1 MSGLIWGALGQSVA
15 NAGSTIG
22 GMMLR
27 DIEDQRRREEEERR
41 EERAVRRMEE
51 ADRIKSERERR
62 AAEDLEQRVAREAQD
77 VRTRAEQRGA
87 ARREQQL
94 DQDAARMAAASAGA
108 AELGLPAP
116 TASDYKETMKAVPGM
131 REQYGKQGTIA
142 EPMTPA
148 QERLQRASEEAE
160 TALEMG
166 AHSSVVKFY
175 EKKRS
180 DVLNEIREENREA
193 EGRRRDARLEAAEE
207 RRSREF
213 QALLAIRQQTAD
225 AATTRAERPPAGRPS
240 DGEKPITGVDLER
253 TAKAAEKEL
262 ALALGVPVQQVAE
275 TVASRLRKGPLDPK
289 VQSAYD
295 NYNTSLQRWR
305 EFRQK
310 PGEAPAAAPAP
321 APVAGTTR
329 PPLNAFIR

>member
-22 GMMLR
+22 GMMMR

-41 EERAVRRMEE
+41 EERAMRRMEE
-51 ADRIKSERERR
+51 ADRIKSEREAKRV
-62 AAEDLEQRVAREAQD
+62 EDLEQRVAREATD
-77 VRTRAEQRGA
+77 VRTRAEKRGA
-87 ARREQQL
+87 ERATKQAEENTREAGTRATN
-94 DQDAARMAAASAGA
+94 AALIESNRGTPGYGQSSATP
-108 AELGLPAP
+108 GLVGE
-116 TASDYKETMKAVPGM
+116 KL
-131 REQYGKQGTIA
+131 
-142 EPMTPA
+142 TPA
-148 QERLQRASEEAE
+148 QQRLQRAGDEAE
-160 TALEMG
+160 AALEMG
-166 AHSSVVKFY
+166 AHSSVVKFF
-175 EKKRS
+175 EKKRE
-180 DVLNEIREENREA
+180 DTLNQIREENRTA
-193 EGRRRDARLEAAEE
+193 EGQRRDARLEADAV
-207 RRSREF
+207 RRDQQF
-213 QALLAIRQQTAD
+213 QASLAVRQQQAD
-225 AATTRAERPPAGRPS
+225 AATTRANRPPAGAAS
-240 DGEKPITGVDLER
+240 GEKPITGVDLER

-310 PGEAPAAAPAP
+310 PSEAPTAAPTAAPAP
-321 APVAGTTR
+321 AVGATR